1 MPHDTRTVYSTEHF
15 GDAQTVRS
23 LLAAEGV
30 SAILFRD
37 PFESARS
44 AGATDVHIQVAAAD
58 EAAARRVI
66 GRLERSRL
74 GPGADGTVIDAWPR
88 CPECAAPRMTCC
100 PVCQTAGHDFPQ
112 ADPEFSVLPEPG
124 AAEEPLACGC
134 GSCSGG
140 GPDGSA
146 TPAGEIS
153 AALPDD
159 ATEPDGPVMLTCT
172 TCDEPFVPRY
182 LRRCEWCGHTFPDG
196 IEFELPGDP
205 AEPLNARV
213 VFVFFSLAAAVL
225 AVLAWLAYVL

>member
-1 MPHDTRTVYSTEHF
+1 MPPNSRTVYSTEHF

-30 SAILFRD
+30 SAVLFRD
-37 PFESARS
+37 PFESASS
-44 AGATDVHIQVAAAD
+44 AGAAHVHIQVAAGD
-58 EAAARRVI
+58 EPAARRVV
-66 GRLERSRL
+66 GRFERSRL
-74 GPGADGTVIDAWPR
+74 EPGADGTVIDAWPR

-140 GPDGSA
+140 GPGGESSA
-146 TPAGEIS
+146 TLQS
-153 AALPDD
+153 D
-159 ATEPDGPVMLTCT
+159 ATESNGPAMLTCT

-182 LRRCEWCGHTFPDG
+182 LKRCEWCGHTFPDG
-196 IEFELPGDP
+196 IEFEMPGDP

-213 VFVFFSLAAAVL
+213 VFVFFLLAAVVL